1 MSDYNLDHSGF
12 TQEHIRHLQENPL
25 EACQRENESLRIRLE
40 TFNRMLLEAK
50 EESET
55 RLNRIKQVRDERD
68 VAFDEGEKYAMREI
82 GGQLEVLRREKL
94 EAERKTKELGE
105 QVAKTREMAIQM
117 KAELEKLKERKDREG
132 ETDKVSLEQQRNRI
146 AEELQEAKEVIRGK
160 ELHIQHLKE
169 EARGRSARVSETPP
183 VASART
189 LALIEQI
196 HLLMAQRDD
205 MRQQLEILT
214 ENFMGTPPKEVT
226 PKGDASLKGTPEQTA
241 ERSPGRFNASAGLG
255 SANFKGSRRILHAP
269 SPLRQ
274 QSSTTESVE
283 DEDSEKDVEVKE
295 GDSEQEEEEL
305 DTEKEEENLKE
316 SIEKDEN
323 DTSLGNYRKDKD
335 IHYQRLV
342 NRIKELERRNLRLEN
357 YHDMSHVT
365 HAILSLTPVN
375 FEAYRERKEAKR
387 KEGMVL
393 LDIMDKERKVLRKQN
408 RKLEK
413 QLQVL
418 ADLRSKEKG
427 KNTGDAQD
435 FILTQAQH
443 DANENATKDYKRL
456 YEDAEKVVMKML
468 ETSADVDAEEVSELR
483 KEWEF
488 HKKRI
493 EELEEEIDG
502 PLGLREQLA
511 FSTAENTDDFN
522 AERELTRARA
532 ELEWCTK
539 ERDMAMEES
548 HVEENLTSIMELMDQ
563 SSQKLDA
570 NIYPNEEK
578 YEQCKEM
585 AKKYRQCQ
593 RELND
598 EKEKT
603 KTLERFLEEKYMEYE
618 DLAGDVH
625 DDSMSARLARAFI
638 ELYQTKRKLM
648 DKTIQRNSLTTSAVR
663 CLATVLQHNEILE
676 QKIYTL
682 QQHPDRDPE
691 LPITDADL
699 ENEETIARLQWKI
712 DLLEKQLHKAQSD
725 IKSAEKK
732 SKKSKERLDEYI
744 GLSFNKSNTHPRVE
758 SLRLNRQRSPLDPN
772 ATDSEVIAHLKVQ
785 LKDTDDLVELI
796 CQRYDVVER
805 EAEDEKEGLKAEK
818 MEATERAEKAETAK
832 RRLEDC
838 MDLVNGPLSQ
848 KEAWDNL
855 KGMLKEARE
864 ELKTKMKEWKE
875 KDGERDW
882 AVESL
887 EKMLKESEEREAG
900 LAKLLHST
908 QEEMRSEGTKDA
920 KIAELE
926 EQLSRNEERIRDLL
940 REKDEHKAEADGL
953 ESFLRASKT
962 QTTQLEERLRKA
974 EEKNRDLQL
983 EKDTQQSEA
992 ERLEDLLKARETQ
1005 TAEFLKT
1012 LRDEE
1017 EEQYRVEI
1025 ERLHELLLLREDE
1038 DEQFREEIER
1048 LHELHKTSEGKV
1060 TELLDISMKTST
1072 RLSDLED
1079 EITRWKVVAGE
1090 SIGEIE
1096 NLQKQLEDA
1105 EAKVELQ
1112 RITHDQNAETQTDT
1126 PTSTN
1131 METQTEDIEL
1141 PQPVVSPPAVELK
1154 SKMSKKK
1161 SPKKKPITKIPR
1173 DPRHHP
1179 QRSDSESSDE
1189 ELKTSRP
1196 LKPQPKHN
1204 TSLRQEM
1211 GSSHPAPSP
1220 SPAPS
1225 ITIRLT
1231 SKAHAKKKVHGKE
1244 SVEYDSPYKVETVVE
1259 SEDEELPDVEM
1270 AQESPIQE
1278 MQKVGEVVKSRGSR
1292 NTRNPDP
1299 VYTGQLLVRGL
1310 GRGEREKMGGNRATR
1325 GHKRKASES
1334 GIEIGKVK
1342 KGKRQ
1347 NRSV

>member
-1 MSDYNLDHSGF
+1 MSDYNFDHSDF

-25 EACQRENESLRIRLE
+25 EACQRENQSLRIRLE

-50 EESET
+50 EESQT
-55 RLNRIKQVRDERD
+55 RLDRVKQVRDERD
-68 VAFDEGEKYAMREI
+68 AAFDEGEKYATREI
-82 GGQLEVLRREKL
+82 GGQLEVLKREKF
-94 EAERKTKELGE
+94 EAERKTKELEE
-105 QVAKTREMAIQM
+105 QVAKTREMVIQM
-117 KAELEKLKERKDREG
+117 KAELEKLKERN
-132 ETDKVSLEQQRNRI
+132 DKKEEIDDVSLEQQRNRI

-169 EARGRSARVSETPP
+169 EARSRSARVSETPP
-183 VASART
+183 VASARVQD
-189 LALIEQI
+189 LIEQI
-196 HLLMAQRDD
+196 HVLMAQRDD
-205 MRQQLEILT
+205 MRQQLEIVT

-226 PKGDASLKGTPEQTA
+226 PKGDTSLRGTPEQNT
-241 ERSPGRFNASAGLG
+241 ERPPGRFSASAGLG

-283 DEDSEKDVEVKE
+283 DEDSEKEVEVKE
-295 GDSEQEEEEL
+295 GGSEKEEEDL

-323 DTSLGNYRKDKD
+323 DTSLESYRKDKD
-335 IHYQRLV
+335 IHYQRLI
-342 NRIKELERRNLRLEN
+342 NRIKELERRNLRLEH

-365 HAILSLTPVN
+365 RAILSLTPVH

-393 LDIMDKERKVLRKQN
+393 LDIMDKERKILRKQN

-418 ADLRSKEKG
+418 ADLRRKEREED
-427 KNTGDAQD
+427 TGDAQD

-456 YEDAEKVVMKML
+456 YEEAEKAVMKML
-468 ETSADVDAEEVSELR
+468 ETCADVDAEEVSELR
-483 KEWEF
+483 KEREF

-522 AERELTRARA
+522 AERELTRVRA
-532 ELEWCTK
+532 GLEWCIK
-539 ERDMAMEES
+539 ERDIAMEES
-548 HVEENLTSIMELMDQ
+548 HVEENLTSIKELMDQ
-563 SSQKLDA
+563 LSQKLDV
-570 NIYPNEEK
+570 NVYPNEEK

-585 AKKYRQCQ
+585 TKKYRQCQ
-593 RELND
+593 RELSD

-603 KTLERFLEEKYMEYE
+603 KSLERFLEEKYMEYE

-625 DDSMSARLARAFI
+625 DASMSARLARALI

-648 DKTIQRNSLTTSAVR
+648 DKTIQRNSLTKSAVG
-663 CLATVLQHNEILE
+663 CLTTVLQHNEILE

-691 LPITDADL
+691 LPITDVDL
-699 ENEETIARLQWKI
+699 ENEEMIARLQWKI
-712 DLLEKQLHKAQSD
+712 DLLEKQLYKAQSD

-732 SKKSKERLDEYI
+732 AKKSKERLDEYI

-772 ATDSEVIAHLKVQ
+772 ATDPEVIAHLKVQ

-796 CQRYDVVER
+796 CQRYNVAEG

-818 MEATERAEKAETAK
+818 REAAERAEKAEIAT

-838 MDLVNGPLSQ
+838 MDLVNGPLGQ

-855 KGMLKEARE
+855 KGLLREARE
-864 ELKTKMKEWKE
+864 DLKTKINEWEE

-887 EKMLKESEEREAG
+887 EKMLKESEEREAA

-908 QEEMRSEGTKDA
+908 QEDMKSEGAKDA

-926 EQLSRNEERIRDLL
+926 EQLGRNEERIRDLL

-953 ESFLRASKT
+953 ESFLRASET
-962 QTTQLEERLRKA
+962 QTTQLEEQLRKA
-974 EEKNRDLQL
+974 EERIRDLQL

-1005 TAEFLKT
+1005 TAEFFKT

-1060 TELLDISMKTST
+1060 TELLDISIKTST
-1072 RLSDLED
+1072 RLSDLEA
-1079 EITRWKVVAGE
+1079 EITRWKIVAGE

-1105 EAKVELQ
+1105 EAKAQLQ
-1112 RITHDQNAETQTDT
+1112 RITRNQNAETQTDT

-1131 METQTEDIEL
+1131 METQTEDIEFL
-1141 PQPVVSPPAVELK
+1141 QPAVPPSAVG
-1154 SKMSKKK
+1154 SKPKKSKKK
-1161 SPKKKPITKIPR
+1161 PPKKKLIIKIPR
-1173 DPRHHP
+1173 DPRYPP
-1179 QRSDSESSDE
+1179 QHSDSEPSDE
-1189 ELKTSRP
+1189 EVEFPKP

-1204 TSLRQEM
+1204 VSLRQEM
-1211 GSSHPAPSP
+1211 DSSHQAPSP

-1244 SVEYDSPYKVETVVE
+1244 SVEYDPPYKVETAVE
-1259 SEDEELPDVEM
+1259 SEDEEIPDVEI

-1278 MQKVGEVVKSRGSR
+1278 IQKVGEAVKSRGSR
-1292 NTRNPDP
+1292 NTRNLDL

-1310 GRGEREKMGGNRATR
+1310 GKGEKEKMSGNRAAR
-1325 GHKRKASES
+1325 GQKRKASES
-1334 GIEIGKVK
+1334 VNDAGIAKKVK
-1342 KGKRQ
+1342 K
-1347 NRSV
+1347 

>member
-1 MSDYNLDHSGF
+1 MSDYNFDHSGF

-68 VAFDEGEKYAMREI
+68 KAFDEGEKYATREI
-82 GGQLEVLRREKL
+82 DGQLEVLRREKL
-94 EAERKTKELGE
+94 EAERKTKELEE
-105 QVAKTREMAIQM
+105 QVTKTREMAIQM
-117 KAELEKLKERKDREG
+117 KTELEKLKERKDKEE
-132 ETDKVSLEQQRNRI
+132 ETGDFSLEQQRNMI
-146 AEELQEAKEVIRGK
+146 AEELQEAREVIRGK

-169 EARGRSARVSETPP
+169 EARGSSARVSETPP
-183 VASART
+183 VASAQT

-196 HLLMAQRDD
+196 HVLMAQRDD

-226 PKGDASLKGTPEQTA
+226 PKGDESLRETPEQNT
-241 ERSPGRFNASAGLG
+241 ELSPGRFKASPGLG
-255 SANFKGSRRILHAP
+255 SANFKGSKRILHAP

-283 DEDSEKDVEVKE
+283 HEDSEKEVEVKE
-295 GDSEQEEEEL
+295 DDSEQEEEEL
-305 DTEKEEENLKE
+305 DTEKEEKNLKE
-316 SIEKDEN
+316 SIERDEN
-323 DTSLGNYRKDKD
+323 DTSLESYRKDKD
-335 IHYQRLV
+335 LHYQRLV
-342 NRIKELERRNLRLEN
+342 DRIKELERRDLRLEH

-365 HAILSLTPVN
+365 RAILSLTPVH

-387 KEGMVL
+387 KEEMVL
-393 LDIMDKERKVLRKQN
+393 LDVMDKERKILRKQN
-408 RKLEK
+408 QKLEK

-418 ADLRSKEKG
+418 AGLRSKEKG
-427 KNTGDAQD
+427 KGTGDAQD
-435 FILTQAQH
+435 FVLTQAQH

-456 YEDAEKVVMKML
+456 YEEAEKVVMKML

-483 KEWEF
+483 KEREF

-493 EELEEEIDG
+493 KELEEEIDG

-522 AERELTRARA
+522 AERELTRVRA
-532 ELEWCTK
+532 ELKWCK
-539 ERDMAMEES
+539 RERDMAIEES
-548 HVEENLTSIMELMDQ
+548 HVEKNLTSIMELMDQ
-563 SSQKLDA
+563 LSQKLA
-570 NIYPNEEK
+570 VNVYPTEEK

-585 AKKYRQCQ
+585 TKKYRQCQ
-593 RELND
+593 RELSD

-648 DKTIQRNSLTTSAVR
+648 DKTIQRNSLTKSAVG
-663 CLATVLQHNEILE
+663 CLTTVLQHNEILE

-682 QQHPDRDPE
+682 RQHPDREPE
-691 LPITDADL
+691 LPITDVDL
-699 ENEETIARLQWKI
+699 KNEGTIARLHWKI
-712 DLLEKQLHKAQSD
+712 DLLEKRLHKAQSD

-732 SKKSKERLDEYI
+732 SKKSKERLDKYM
-744 GLSFNKSNTHPRVE
+744 GLSFNKSNTHPKVE
-758 SLRLNRQRSPLDPN
+758 SLKLNRKRSPLDPN
-772 ATDSEVIAHLKVQ
+772 ATDPEVIAHLKVQ

-796 CQRYDVVER
+796 CQRYDVAEG
-805 EAEDEKEGLKAEK
+805 EAEDEKEGLKVEK
-818 MEATERAEKAETAK
+818 MEAAERAEKAEIAT

-848 KEAWDNL
+848 KVAWDNL
-855 KGMLKEARE
+855 KGLLRDARE
-864 ELKTKMKEWKE
+864 KLKIRMNEWKE

-887 EKMLKESEEREAG
+887 EKMLKESEEREAA

-908 QEEMRSEGTKDA
+908 QEDMKSEGTKDA
-920 KIAELE
+920 KIAELK
-926 EQLSRNEERIRDLL
+926 EQLSKNEERIRDLL

-953 ESFLRASKT
+953 ESFLRASET
-962 QTTQLEERLRKA
+962 QTTQLEEQLRRG
-974 EEKNRDLQL
+974 EERIRDLQL
-983 EKDTQQSEA
+983 EKDTQQSET

-1005 TAEFLKT
+1005 TAEFFKT

-1060 TELLDISMKTST
+1060 TELLEISMKTST

-1096 NLQKQLEDA
+1096 HLQKQLEDA

-1112 RITHDQNAETQTDT
+1112 RITHNQNAETQTDT

-1131 METQTEDIEL
+1131 IETQTEDIEL
-1141 PQPVVSPPAVELK
+1141 PQPVISPPAVEPK
-1154 SKMSKKK
+1154 SKMS
-1161 SPKKKPITKIPR
+1161 KKKPITKIPR

-1179 QRSDSESSDE
+1179 QRSDSEYSE
-1189 ELKTSRP
+1189 KELETSKPPR
-1196 LKPQPKHN
+1196 PQPKHN
-1204 TSLRQEM
+1204 KSLRQEM
-1211 GSSHPAPSP
+1211 DSSPAPSP

-1244 SVEYDSPYKVETVVE
+1244 SVEYDSPYKVETLVE
-1259 SEDEELPDVEM
+1259 SEDDEIPDVEI

-1278 MQKVGEVVKSRGSR
+1278 MQKVGEAVRSRGSR

-1310 GRGEREKMGGNRATR
+1310 GKGEKERMGKNWAARGQ
-1325 GHKRKASES
+1325 KRKASES
-1334 GIEIGKVK
+1334 GIEVEKVK
-1342 KGKRQ
+1342 KGKKQ
-1347 NRSV
+1347 HRSV